1 MVKRKCE
8 LAIDKEKSGS
18 HSIEN
23 PSFQHMYH
31 FISVYLCLQRL
42 AQKAI
47 YIYRKLKFLRLPEN
61 GAPAAVLNKKGATL
75 PREVPRPIAILLT
88 TLLFVALGP
97 FL

>member
-47 YIYRKLKFLRLPEN
+47 YIGN
-61 GAPAAVLNKKGATL
+61 
-75 PREVPRPIAILLT
+75 
-88 TLLFVALGP
+88 
-97 FL
+97 